1 MMRLILGRALSV
13 ISSWFSTPFLW
24 PSRACYQQSWPQV
37 RPGKTG
43 IAAAKRRAR
52 KARNRRRQRHGR
64 A

>member
-13 ISSWFSTPFLW
+13 ISSWFSMAPLW
-24 PSRACYQQSWPQV
+24 VPSCRYQQSWPQV
-37 RPGKTG
+37 RPGKSG
-43 IAAAKRRAR
+43 VAAARRAAC

>member
-13 ISSWFSTPFLW
+13 ISSWFSAPRLW
-24 PSRACYQQSWPQV
+24 APSTFYLQTWPHT
-37 RPGKTG
+37 RPGKSG
-43 IAAAKRRAR
+43 VAAARRAAR